1 METNV
6 NGRASL
12 PAAIA
17 LAAIGLIP
25 SAWAVNGAQPGGYG
39 TRNASMGGASI
50 ALPLDAEAA
59 ANNPAGMAFVPTSVV
74 QSAQVFKGNSS
85 SQYVIPG
92 NELHNSMVNVAPEGG
107 ANWQVSSDWDVGL
120 SLAFAGAGSNYRQ
133 PALPVPGASNAKAS
147 LMVAELIPT
156 VAWKPRA
163 DLAIGVG
170 LNAAVE
176 RFEADGVIVPAPVP
190 GGLLPLPAH
199 GKQAAEGVGVRA
211 GVLWK
216 ATTELSIGAS
226 LKSKTHMGALQG
238 YETDLLAFS
247 HGHLDI
253 PSQYGVGVAWQPLS
267 RLTLAADWMRI
278 DWGDLSVMKD
288 PNGFRWRNQPVW
300 RLGAAWAAD
309 DTWTLRGGYS
319 RSRSEIDSAYAVQ
332 NLLVPSI
339 NDQAFSA
346 GASWRT
352 GPGSDLSFGY
362 EFDPRKTLHGTG
374 ASTGTQLTSRLQLFL
389 LSYQLGF

>member
-1 METNV
+1 METDADR
-6 NGRASL
+6 RASL
-12 PAAIA
+12 ATA
-17 LAAIGLIP
+17 LALVALGLSP
-25 SAWAVNGAQPGGYG
+25 GAWAVNGAQPGGYG
-39 TRNASMGGASI
+39 TRNASMGGTSI

-92 NELHNSMVNVAPEGG
+92 NELHNSVVNAAPEGG
-107 ANWQVSSDWDVGL
+107 VNWQVSPAWDVGL

-133 PALPVPGASNAKAS
+133 PALPVPGAMNAKAS

-170 LNAAVE
+170 LNTATE
-176 RFEADGVIVPAPVP
+176 RFEAQGVIVPAPAA
-190 GGLLPLPAH
+190 GGLLQLPAH
-199 GKQAAEGVGVRA
+199 GKQSAEGVGVRA

-216 ATTELSIGAS
+216 ATPEFSIGAS
-226 LKSKTHMGALQG
+226 LKSKTHMSRLPG
-238 YETDLLAFS
+238 YQDDLLAFS
-247 HGHLDI
+247 DGHLDI
-253 PSQYGVGVAWQPLS
+253 PSQYGVGVAWQPLT
-267 RLTLAADWMRI
+267 RFTLAADWMRI

-300 RLGAAWAAD
+300 RLGAAWAID

-319 RSRSEIDSAYAVQ
+319 RSHSQIDSASAAQ

-339 NDQAFSA
+339 NDQALSA
-346 GASWRT
+346 GASWRAGT
-352 GPGSDLSFGY
+352 GADVSFGY
-362 EFDPRKTLHGTG
+362 EFDPRRTLQGTG
-374 ASTGTQLTSRLQLFL
+374 ASTGTSLTSCVQLFL
-389 LSYQLGF
+389 VSYQFAF